1 MYDDYGVWGVRFY
14 NKSRNTKE
22 KDFENDMKKLLYN
35 DDNKLTENIV
45 RATLNKKIA
54 AHVNIGVMISKIK
67 DDKSMS

>member
-1 MYDDYGVWGVRFY
+1 
-14 NKSRNTKE
+14 
-22 KDFENDMKKLLYN
+22 MKKLLYN

-54 AHVNIGVMISKIK
+54 AHVNIGAMISKIK